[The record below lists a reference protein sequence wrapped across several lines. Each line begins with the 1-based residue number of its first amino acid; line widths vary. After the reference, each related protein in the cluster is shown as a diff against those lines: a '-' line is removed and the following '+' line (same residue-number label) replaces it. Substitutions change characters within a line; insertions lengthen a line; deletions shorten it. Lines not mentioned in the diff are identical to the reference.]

1 MCNFLLDDN
10 YTKIKAN
17 TMKNKGFTL
26 IELMIVVAIIG
37 ILSMF
42 ALPAYQDYT
51 KRTYVAEGL
60 ALSTVAK
67 MAVTE
72 TFTTEGKWPKTN
84 AEAGLANGNL
94 VTGQAVAG
102 VWVTEGVNQG
112 GLDASEFSTIAI
124 YYTNKVI
131 SGADAVPTSQPTSFP
146 TAGNNILTLIPFSVA
161 INGSN
166 GTSSANFGEGSIQ
179 WNCFARSTELEEKWL
194 PSNCRSQI
202 VDEI

>member
-1 MCNFLLDDN
+1 
-10 YTKIKAN
+10 
-17 TMKNKGFTL
+17 MKNKGFTL

-67 MAVTE
+67 MAATE
-72 TFTTEGKWPKTN
+72 AFTTEGIWPKTN
-84 AEAGLANGNL
+84 AEAGLAGGNL
-94 VTGQAVAG
+94 IIGQAVAG
-102 VWVTEGVNQG
+102 VWITEGVNQG
-112 GLDASEFSTIAI
+112 GLDASEFSAIAI

-131 SGADAVPTSQPTSFP
+131 SGADASPTSQPTSFP
-146 TAGNNILTLIPFSVA
+146 ASGNNILTLIPFAVA

-166 GTSSANFGEGSIQ
+166 GTASANFGEGSIQ

>member
-1 MCNFLLDDN
+1 MR
-10 YTKIKAN
+10 
-17 TMKNKGFTL
+17 NKGFTL

-51 KRTYVAEGL
+51 KRTYVSEGL

-72 TFTTEGKWPKTN
+72 TFTTEGVWPKSN
-84 AEAGLANGNL
+84 AEAGIADGTLI
-94 VTGQAVAG
+94 TGQAVAG
-102 VWVTEGVNQG
+102 IWVTEGVNEG

-124 YYTNKVI
+124 YYNSKVI
-131 SGADAVPTSQPTSFP
+131 PNANAIPMTQPTSFP
-146 TAGNNILTLIPFSVA
+146 TTGNNILTLIPFAVA
-161 INGSN
+161 INSSN
-166 GTSSANFGEGSIQ
+166 GSASADFGKGSIQ